1 MDEEALIQQI
11 RKLVKYLSVKQLEDV
26 IDYMT
31 FIITYDN

>member
-31 FIITYDN
+31 FIITYCS

>member
-31 FIITYDN
+31 FIITYGS

>member
-26 IDYMT
+26 IDYIT
-31 FIITYDN
+31 FIITYGS